1 MGNHKKRMVL
11 TRFFFFLFTT
21 LILAQPRVKYR
32 PFDWLLFKEP
42 GKINSLSEGYEYL
55 YIATSHGGIYR
66 YSLYSNQYD
75 FPITTAQGLQ
85 SNNITSVHFDHNTG
99 IIWASAPGFLQ
110 YSYTREGDWRQINF
124 VDLGLRTNDKIS
136 RIGNSENYVWA
147 EANAVYIKMDK
158 TSGILSGIYP
168 RPDELNIKWSSDQYS
183 IQNEISDILN
193 NYTIMSGWMVSGSQ
207 FIDNYGRYIDITSGL
222 VGSHNDV
229 WIGSSDGTLFHGNKT
244 MQAIFPTEFGVRG
257 SNIEALSLDDN
268 NLWIGSKDYQISR
281 GITRLNIN
289 NFQADHYDFD
299 ITVNMNLT
307 EVHSIFN
314 FDNDLWLGGNG
325 VILVFDK
332 DDNYWRTLGADRGI
346 PDTDITSMV
355 GDSNYIWIGSYYGIR
370 QLDRRTRREEPM
382 GFEYLFNNH
391 PVYDLD
397 INDYGVWIASRT
409 GIYLYDK
416 NNPQIMNALSLG
428 ISYLDFPVSRVTS
441 IYQNKNILYFATNI
455 GIVTFDMSE
464 EIWDMLI
471 SPAEYKGLDVSD
483 MLIVGKFC
491 FIATQQ
497 GLFRIN
503 QKSHRVR
510 EYNFEFIGSVNTIKH
525 IDKFIWIGASEGLIR
540 FKWRK
545 DL

>member
-85 SNNITSVHFDHNTG
+85 SNNITGVHFDHNTG
-99 IIWASAPGFLQ
+99 IIWASSPGFLQ
-110 YSYTREGDWRQINF
+110 YSYTREGDWRQINL
-124 VDLGLRTNDKIS
+124 VDLGLRSNDRIS

-147 EANAVYIKMDK
+147 EANVVYIKMDK

-168 RPDELNIKWSSDQYS
+168 RPDELNINWSSDQYS
-183 IQNEISDILN
+183 IQNEISDIVN

-257 SNIEALSLDDN
+257 SNIEALSLDAN

-307 EVHSIFN
+307 EVHSILN
-314 FDNDLWLGGNG
+314 FDSDLWLGGNG
-325 VILVFDK
+325 VVLVFDK

-483 MLIVGKFC
+483 MLVVGKFC

-525 IDKFIWIGASEGLIR
+525 MDKFIWIGTSEGLIR

>member
-540 FKWRK
+540 FNWRK

>member
-1 MGNHKKRMVL
+1 MVL

-21 LILAQPRVKYR
+21 LILAQPRAKYR

-85 SNNITSVHFDHNTG
+85 SNNITGVHFDHNTG

-147 EANAVYIKMDK
+147 EANVVYIKMDK

-168 RPDELNIKWSSDQYS
+168 RPDELNINWSSDQYS
-183 IQNEISDILN
+183 IQNEISDIVN

-257 SNIEALSLDDN
+257 SNIEALSLDAN

-307 EVHSIFN
+307 EVHSILN
-314 FDNDLWLGGNG
+314 FDSDLWLGGNG
-325 VILVFDK
+325 VVLVFDK

-471 SPAEYKGLDVSD
+471 SAAEYKGLDVSD
-483 MLIVGKFC
+483 MLVVGKFC

-525 IDKFIWIGASEGLIR
+525 MDKFIWIGTSEGLIR

>member
-1 MGNHKKRMVL
+1 MVL

-21 LILAQPRVKYR
+21 LILAQPRAKYR

-85 SNNITSVHFDHNTG
+85 SNNITGVHFDHNTG
-99 IIWASAPGFLQ
+99 IIWASSPGFLQ
-110 YSYTREGDWRQINF
+110 YSYTREGDWRQINL
-124 VDLGLRTNDKIS
+124 VDLGLRSNDRIS

-168 RPDELNIKWSSDQYS
+168 RPDELNINWSSDQYS
-183 IQNEISDILN
+183 IQNEISDIVN

-257 SNIEALSLDDN
+257 SNIEALSLDAN

-307 EVHSIFN
+307 EVHSILN
-314 FDNDLWLGGNG
+314 FDSDLWLGGNG
-325 VILVFDK
+325 VVLVFDK

-471 SPAEYKGLDVSD
+471 SAAEYKGLDVSD
-483 MLIVGKFC
+483 MLVVGKFC

>member
-1 MGNHKKRMVL
+1 MVL

-21 LILAQPRVKYR
+21 LILAQPRAKYR
-32 PFDWLLFKEP
+32 PFDWLMFKEP

-85 SNNITSVHFDHNTG
+85 SNNITGVHFDHNTG
-99 IIWASAPGFLQ
+99 IIWASSPGFLQ
-110 YSYTREGDWRQINF
+110 YSYTREGDWRQINL
-124 VDLGLRTNDKIS
+124 VDLGLRSNDRIS

-147 EANAVYIKMDK
+147 EANVVYIKMDK

-168 RPDELNIKWSSDQYS
+168 RPDELNINWSSDQYS
-183 IQNEISDILN
+183 IQNEISDIVN

-222 VGSHNDV
+222 IGSHNDV

-257 SNIEALSLDDN
+257 SNIEALSLDAN

-307 EVHSIFN
+307 EVHSILN
-314 FDNDLWLGGNG
+314 FDSDLWLGGNG
-325 VILVFDK
+325 VVLVFDK

-471 SPAEYKGLDVSD
+471 SAAEYKGLDVSD
-483 MLIVGKFC
+483 MLVVGKFC

-525 IDKFIWIGASEGLIR
+525 MDKFIWIGTSEGLIR

>member
-1 MGNHKKRMVL
+1 MVL

-21 LILAQPRVKYR
+21 LILAQPRAKYR

-85 SNNITSVHFDHNTG
+85 SNNITGVHFDHNTG
-99 IIWASAPGFLQ
+99 IIWASSPGFLQ
-110 YSYTREGDWRQINF
+110 YSYTREGDWRQINL
-124 VDLGLRTNDKIS
+124 VDLGLRSNDRIS

-147 EANAVYIKMDK
+147 EANVVYIKMDK

-168 RPDELNIKWSSDQYS
+168 RPDELNINWSSDQYS
-183 IQNEISDILN
+183 IQNEISDIVN

-222 VGSHNDV
+222 IGSHNDV

-257 SNIEALSLDDN
+257 SNIEALSLDAN

-307 EVHSIFN
+307 EVHSILN
-314 FDNDLWLGGNG
+314 FDSDLWLGGNG
-325 VILVFDK
+325 VVLVFDK

-471 SPAEYKGLDVSD
+471 SAAEYKGLDVSD
-483 MLIVGKFC
+483 MLVVGKFC

-525 IDKFIWIGASEGLIR
+525 MDKFIWIGTSEGLIR

>member
-1 MGNHKKRMVL
+1 MVL

-21 LILAQPRVKYR
+21 LILAQPRAKYR

-75 FPITTAQGLQ
+75 FPITTAQCLQ
-85 SNNITSVHFDHNTG
+85 SNNITGVHFDHNTG
-99 IIWASAPGFLQ
+99 IIWASSPGFLQ
-110 YSYTREGDWRQINF
+110 YSYTREGDWRQINL
-124 VDLGLRTNDKIS
+124 VDLGLRSNDRIS

-147 EANAVYIKMDK
+147 EANVVYIKMDK

-168 RPDELNIKWSSDQYS
+168 RPDELNINWSSDQYS
-183 IQNEISDILN
+183 IQNEISDIVN

-257 SNIEALSLDDN
+257 SNIEALSLDAN

-307 EVHSIFN
+307 EVHSILN
-314 FDNDLWLGGNG
+314 FDSDLWLGGNG
-325 VILVFDK
+325 VVLVFDK

-391 PVYDLD
+391 PVYDLN

-471 SPAEYKGLDVSD
+471 SAAEYKGLDVSD
-483 MLIVGKFC
+483 MLVVGKFC

-525 IDKFIWIGASEGLIR
+525 MDKFIWIGTSEGLIR

>member
-1 MGNHKKRMVL
+1 MVL

-21 LILAQPRVKYR
+21 LILAQPRAKYR

-55 YIATSHGGIYR
+55 YIATSHGGISR

-85 SNNITSVHFDHNTG
+85 SNNITGVHFDHNTG
-99 IIWASAPGFLQ
+99 IIWASSPGFLQ
-110 YSYTREGDWRQINF
+110 YSYTREGDWRQINL
-124 VDLGLRTNDKIS
+124 VDLGLRSNDRIS

-147 EANAVYIKMDK
+147 EANVVYIKMDK

-168 RPDELNIKWSSDQYS
+168 RPDELNINWSSDQYS
-183 IQNEISDILN
+183 IQNEISDIVN

-257 SNIEALSLDDN
+257 SNIEALSLDAN

-307 EVHSIFN
+307 EVHSILN
-314 FDNDLWLGGNG
+314 FDSDLWLGGNG
-325 VILVFDK
+325 VVLVFDK

-471 SPAEYKGLDVSD
+471 SAAEYKGLDVSD
-483 MLIVGKFC
+483 MLVVGKFC

-525 IDKFIWIGASEGLIR
+525 MDKFIWIGTSEGLIR

>member
-21 LILAQPRVKYR
+21 LILAQPRAKYR

-85 SNNITSVHFDHNTG
+85 SNNITGVHFDHNTG
-99 IIWASAPGFLQ
+99 IIWASSPGFLQ

-147 EANAVYIKMDK
+147 EANVVYIKMDK

-168 RPDELNIKWSSDQYS
+168 RPDELNINWSSDQYS
-183 IQNEISDILN
+183 IQNEISDIVN

-257 SNIEALSLDDN
+257 SNIEALSLDAN

-307 EVHSIFN
+307 EVHSILN
-314 FDNDLWLGGNG
+314 FDSDLWLGGNG
-325 VILVFDK
+325 VVLVFDK

>member
-1 MGNHKKRMVL
+1 MGNIKKKIL
-11 TRFFFFLFTT
+11 ISRFFFFLFTT
-21 LILAQPRVKYR
+21 LILAQPGAKYR

-42 GKINSLSEGYEYL
+42 GRINSLSEGYEYL

-75 FPITTAQGLQ
+75 FPITSAQGLQ
-85 SNNITSVHFDHNTG
+85 NNNITSVHFDHNTG
-99 IIWASAPGFLQ
+99 IIWASSSGFLE
-110 YSYTREGDWRQINF
+110 YSYTREGDWRQIKF
-124 VDLGLRTNDKIS
+124 VELGLNSNDRIK

-147 EANAVYIKMDK
+147 QANAVYIKMDK
-158 TSGILSGIYP
+158 SSGILAGIYP
-168 RPDELNIKWSSDQYS
+168 MPDELNIKWSSGPYS
-183 IQNEISDILN
+183 MQNEVSDVVN

-244 MQAIFPTEFGVRG
+244 MAAIFPTEFGIRG
-257 SNIEALSLDDN
+257 SNIDALSLEEN
-268 NLWIGSKDYQISR
+268 NLWIGSKDYEITR
-281 GITRLNIN
+281 GITRLNTR

-307 EVHSIFN
+307 EVRSIFN
-314 FDNDLWLGGNG
+314 FDSDLWLGGNG
-325 VILVFDK
+325 VVLVFDK
-332 DDNYWRTLGADRGI
+332 DDNYWRTLGQDRGI
-346 PDTDITSMV
+346 PDSDITSMV
-355 GDSNYIWIGSYYGIR
+355 GDSNYVWIGSYYGIR
-370 QLDRRTRREEPM
+370 QIDRRSKREEPM

-391 PVYDLD
+391 PVYDLC

-441 IYQNKNILYFATNI
+441 IFQKKNILYFATNI

-464 EIWDMLI
+464 EVWDMLI
-471 SPAEYKGLDVSD
+471 SVAEYRGLDVSD
-483 MLIVGKFC
+483 MSVIGNFC
-491 FIATQQ
+491 FIATEQ

-503 QKSHRVR
+503 MKSHRVR

-525 IDKFIWIGASEGLIR
+525 FDKFIWIGTSEGLIR

>member
-471 SPAEYKGLDVSD
+471 SAAEYKGLDVSD
-483 MLIVGKFC
+483 MLVVGKFC

-525 IDKFIWIGASEGLIR
+525 MDKFIWIGTSEGLIR

>member
-346 PDTDITSMV
+346 PETDITSMV

-370 QLDRRTRREEPM
+370 QLDRRTRRAEPM

-525 IDKFIWIGASEGLIR
+525 IDKLIWIGESEGLIR

>member
-21 LILAQPRVKYR
+21 LILAQPRAKYR

-168 RPDELNIKWSSDQYS
+168 RPDELNINWSSDQYS

-257 SNIEALSLDDN
+257 SNIEALSLDAN

-307 EVHSIFN
+307 EVHSILN
-314 FDNDLWLGGNG
+314 FDSDLWLGGNG
-325 VILVFDK
+325 VVLVFDK

-471 SPAEYKGLDVSD
+471 SAAEYKGLDVSD
-483 MLIVGKFC
+483 MLVVGKFC

-525 IDKFIWIGASEGLIR
+525 MDKFIWIGTSEGLIR

>member
-1 MGNHKKRMVL
+1 M
-11 TRFFFFLFTT
+11 
-21 LILAQPRVKYR
+21 
-32 PFDWLLFKEP
+32 
-42 GKINSLSEGYEYL
+42 
-55 YIATSHGGIYR
+55 
-66 YSLYSNQYD
+66 
-75 FPITTAQGLQ
+75 
-85 SNNITSVHFDHNTG
+85 
-99 IIWASAPGFLQ
+99 
-110 YSYTREGDWRQINF
+110 
-124 VDLGLRTNDKIS
+124 
-136 RIGNSENYVWA
+136 
-147 EANAVYIKMDK
+147 
-158 TSGILSGIYP
+158 
-168 RPDELNIKWSSDQYS
+168 
-183 IQNEISDILN
+183 
-193 NYTIMSGWMVSGSQ
+193 
-207 FIDNYGRYIDITSGL
+207 

-257 SNIEALSLDDN
+257 SNIEALSLDAN

-307 EVHSIFN
+307 EVHSILN
-314 FDNDLWLGGNG
+314 FDSDLWLGGNG
-325 VILVFDK
+325 VVLVFDK

-355 GDSNYIWIGSYYGIR
+355 GDSNYIWIESYYGIR

-483 MLIVGKFC
+483 MLVVGKFC
-491 FIATQQ
+491 FIATKQ

-525 IDKFIWIGASEGLIR
+525 MDKFIWIGTSEGLIR

>member
-1 MGNHKKRMVL
+1 MGNIKKKIL
-11 TRFFFFLFTT
+11 ISRFFFFLFTT
-21 LILAQPRVKYR
+21 LILAQPGAKYR

-42 GKINSLSEGYEYL
+42 GRINSLSEGYEYL

-75 FPITTAQGLQ
+75 FPITSAQGLQ
-85 SNNITSVHFDHNTG
+85 NNNITSVHFDHNTG
-99 IIWASAPGFLQ
+99 IIWASSSGSLE
-110 YSYTREGDWRQINF
+110 YSYTREGDWRQIKF
-124 VDLGLRTNDKIS
+124 VDLGLNSNDRIK

-147 EANAVYIKMDK
+147 QANAVYIKMDK
-158 TSGILSGIYP
+158 SSGILAGIYP
-168 RPDELNIKWSSDQYS
+168 MPDELNIKWSSGPYS
-183 IQNEISDILN
+183 MQNEVSDVVN

-244 MQAIFPTEFGVRG
+244 MEAIFPTEFGIRG
-257 SNIEALSLDDN
+257 SNIDALSLEEN
-268 NLWIGSKDYQISR
+268 NLWIGSKDYEITR
-281 GITRLNIN
+281 GITRLNTR

-307 EVHSIFN
+307 EVRSIFN
-314 FDNDLWLGGNG
+314 FDSDLWLGGNG
-325 VILVFDK
+325 VVLVFDK
-332 DDNYWRTLGADRGI
+332 DDNYWRTLGQDRGI
-346 PDTDITSMV
+346 PDSDITSMV
-355 GDSNYIWIGSYYGIR
+355 GDSNYVWIGSYYGIR
-370 QLDRRTRREEPM
+370 QIDRRSKREEPM

-391 PVYDLD
+391 PVYDLC

-441 IYQNKNILYFATNI
+441 IFQKKNILYFATNI

-464 EIWDMLI
+464 EVWDMLI
-471 SPAEYKGLDVSD
+471 SVAEYRGLDVSD
-483 MLIVGKFC
+483 MSVIGNFC
-491 FIATQQ
+491 FIATEQ

-503 QKSHRVR
+503 MKSHRVR

-525 IDKFIWIGASEGLIR
+525 FDKFIWIGTSEGLIR